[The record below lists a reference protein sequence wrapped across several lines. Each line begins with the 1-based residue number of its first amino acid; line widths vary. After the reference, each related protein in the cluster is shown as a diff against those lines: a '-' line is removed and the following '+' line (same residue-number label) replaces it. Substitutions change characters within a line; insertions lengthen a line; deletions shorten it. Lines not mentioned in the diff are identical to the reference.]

1 MKTNYYIIRDSK
13 RKFDNKDKFIYLVKQ
28 DGKCDCC
35 KEHLMLEDAIGGH
48 ILSWSDGNKTEP
60 KDNLVVLCN
69 DCNSNQSDMDYDEFK
84 KKYNSKKK

>member
-48 ILSWSDGNKTEP
+48 ILSWADGNKTES
-60 KDNLVVLCN
+60 KDNLVVLCD
-69 DCNSNQSDMDYDEFK
+69 DCNTNQSDMAYKDYKGKIF
-84 KKYNSKKK
+84 

>member
-35 KEHLMLEDAIGGH
+35 KEHLI
-48 ILSWSDGNKTEP
+48 
-60 KDNLVVLCN
+60 
-69 DCNSNQSDMDYDEFK
+69 
-84 KKYNSKKK
+84 

>member
-69 DCNSNQSDMDYDEFK
+69 DCNSDQSDMSYKDYKERK
-84 KKYNSKKK
+84 II